1 MQIHRLHLQHIYF
14 RAFPPNAVK
23 IFLPFR
29 YLLHCKH
36 IIGFI
41 FIQNFFEYQVIALV
55 LSVVNELHQYHKTVA
70 ECIAPIVEYSAYRK
84 RNHSKYEMKECSSV
98 PVTWKA
104 VNEVI
109 ICNFCKK
116 IVFGLKDS
124 ILFCCASI

>member
-1 MQIHRLHLQHIYF
+1 MPSKYF
-14 RAFPPNAVK
+14 
-23 IFLPFR
+23 
-29 YLLHCKH
+29 YLSGICFTVSILLVLFSFNIC
-36 IIGFI
+36 
-41 FIQNFFEYQVIALV
+41 FEYQVIALV

-109 ICNFCKK
+109 ICNFCKE